1 MHQASEKTTYV
12 RQLTPEALR
21 GLAAADA
28 KDAEVLMQARAFAHV
43 MCVKN

>member
-1 MHQASEKTTYV
+1 MKGKSVFCASNMKATHV

-28 KDAEVLMQARAFAHV
+28 KDAEVLMQASSMA
-43 MCVKN
+43 